1 MSRLHYLAV
10 VLALGAASCGDD
22 NVVAPTPTVP
32 VTVTDTFS
40 GTLTPNGAI
49 SYPFVTASSG
59 DVRVYI
65 SALTPDPTLIVGLS
79 LGTWNGVACQIVLSN
94 DKATLASGVTGTASG
109 SGSLCARV
117 YDVGNVTTPATY
129 EIQVVHP

>member
-22 NVVAPTPTVP
+22 TVVTPTPPAP
-32 VTVTDTFS
+32 VTVTDTFA
-40 GTLTPNGAI
+40 GTLTPNGAA
-49 SYPFVTASSG
+49 SFPFVTASSG
-59 DVRVYI
+59 DIRVFI
-65 SALTPDPTLIVGLS
+65 SALTPDPTLILGLS
-79 LGTWNGVACQIVLSN
+79 LGTWNGASCQIILSN

-109 SGSLCARV
+109 SGSLCARI
-117 YDVGNVTTPATY
+117 YDVGNITNPATN